1 MDIFKQPQD
10 SNKLYREPTPMY
22 LSLILSMFR
31 PPLSLP
37 NALQQAFYS
46 RSWEPCTDH
55 MLMTQLGQDHGDIYF
70 ISTPALWKECR
81 PQTTVQEALTQ
92 SACQRAGVSLRRRE
106 LPSVC
111 GGLHLIPNTAKL
123 NKKMNEQV
131 QLGQWCKRIL
141 SKKRVKKLPWE
152 ELTSLQESELCHVRD
167 VYSAFLW
174 LLPVGKMT
182 QLLLALQMRA
192 RGSKRRAAYPESSH
206 ETVSLTLDNLQES
219 VVRLCFLRHHMLE
232 SPNMERSSWCLKTS
246 PLLTSFYGVRWGRVY
261 RWRRKLVLILSGSE
275 PGELH

>member
-1 MDIFKQPQD
+1 MSKMRRKTDSPKRQD
-10 SNKLYREPTPMY
+10 FFLGGEQLFLRGSLHRHFQYCLWIYSNSHRIQINCIANPTY
-22 LSLILSMFR
+22 LSLILSMFG

-37 NALQQAFYS
+37 NVLQQAFYS

-55 MLMTQLGQDHGDIYF
+55 MLMTQLGQDHGNIYF

-81 PQTTVQEALTQ
+81 PQTTVQVALTQ

-167 VYSAFLW
+167 VFSAFLW
-174 LLPVGKMT
+174 LLPVGKT
-182 QLLLALQMRA
+182 TPLLLTLQMRGQ
-192 RGSKRRAAYPESSH
+192 R
-206 ETVSLTLDNLQES
+206 
-219 VVRLCFLRHHMLE
+219 
-232 SPNMERSSWCLKTS
+232 
-246 PLLTSFYGVRWGRVY
+246 
-261 RWRRKLVLILSGSE
+261 I
-275 PGELH
+275 